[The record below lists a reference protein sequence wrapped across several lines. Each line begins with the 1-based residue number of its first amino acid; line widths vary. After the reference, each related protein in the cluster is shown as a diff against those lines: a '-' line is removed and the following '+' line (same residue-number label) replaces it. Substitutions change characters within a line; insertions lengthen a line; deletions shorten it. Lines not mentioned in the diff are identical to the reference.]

1 MRITYRPEID
11 GLRAFAVLAVVLFHA
26 FPDVFSGGFIGVDVF
41 FVISGYLIT
50 SIIRSDIKAQRWSLR
65 EFYRRRVLRIFPALV
80 LVLWFCFFLGW
91 FSLFADEYKLLG
103 KHIAAGGAFVANF
116 AYWFEAGYFD
126 KASELKPLLHLW
138 SLGIEE
144 QFYIFWP
151 LVLWALLRRPSQ
163 RFLWTLL
170 LMLAG
175 SFLSSIYA
183 VQADRTMAFY
193 SPLPRAWELLA
204 GAVLALR
211 SAQFSRMQW
220 LHLPTVKM
228 FALAL
233 LISLV
238 FLLSAKS
245 SFPGATAFLPVT
257 ATMLLIT
264 KSRKNT
270 HSAVFRF
277 LRTRWLVSIGLIS
290 YPLYLWHWPLLSF
303 ARIYEAQEPSVMVRV
318 GLLALSFLLAVL
330 TFVLVERPLRKLN
343 RRWVVLC
350 LCAAMSVVIALGVN
364 VYKRDGLERIRHK
377 KMIQLQGSS
386 SVDFF
391 DFEKTGAITDAQC
404 NEPFRFPEKDVC
416 LITQPQAVVTDV
428 IVGDSHA
435 VHAFW
440 GVSSTV
446 AQQGGNLQ
454 TRGRGACVPLLGI
467 GNSNPPYFCQ
477 PAMDKLL
484 HNIANDTNIKRVFI
498 SFRGRYLPNTAD
510 LALIE
515 TFRAGLE
522 ATLTLF
528 EQKSKKVVFFLPM
541 VELGFDPKLCLGNLP
556 FGRNNPYSCDIQ
568 ESSDRDLARVWLR
581 VIKEVTSAH
590 PHVTVFDPATAFCVN
605 KVCPVI
611 QNGHSILK
619 DDNHLSQYGSRV
631 LGEHLRLD

>member
-11 GLRAFAVLAVVLFHA
+11 GLRAFAVLGIVLFHV
-26 FPDVFSGGFIGVDVF
+26 FPEFFPGGFIGVDVF

-50 SIIRSDIKAQRWSLR
+50 SIIRSEIETQSWSLK
-65 EFYRRRVLRIFPALV
+65 EFYVRRVLRIFPALV
-80 LVLWFCFFLGW
+80 LVLWACFFLGW

-103 KHIAAGGAFVANF
+103 KHIAAGGGFIANF

-151 LVLWALLRRPSQ
+151 LLLWALLRRSSRNFYWPV
-163 RFLWTLL
+163 LL
-170 LMLAG
+170 LMASSLL
-175 SFLSSIYA
+175 LSIHA
-183 VQADRTMAFY
+183 VQTDRTMAFY

-204 GAVLALR
+204 GAVLALCET
-211 SAQFSRMQW
+211 QFSQVRW
-220 LHLPTVKM
+220 LHQPIVKM
-228 FALAL
+228 LAL
-233 LISLV
+233 GLLVSLV
-238 FLLSAKS
+238 FLLSS
-245 SFPGATAFLPVT
+245 QSPFPGAMALLPVV
-257 ATMLLIT
+257 ATLVLMVRNESGIDSVVIRLLT
-264 KSRKNT
+264 NKWM
-270 HSAVFRF
+270 VG
-277 LRTRWLVSIGLIS
+277 IGLIS
-290 YPLYLWHWPLLSF
+290 YPLYLWHWPVLSF
-303 ARIYEAQEPSVMVRV
+303 ARIYEAQEPTVLFRV
-318 GLLALSFLLAVL
+318 GLLVASLVLAVL

-343 RRWVVLC
+343 RRWVVAC
-350 LCAAMSVVIALGVN
+350 LCAAMAVVIALGVN

-377 KMIQLQGSS
+377 KLIQLQGNASL
-386 SVDFF
+386 DFI

-404 NEPFRFPEKDVC
+404 NEPFRFPEKNVC

-467 GNSNPPYFCQ
+467 GNGNPPYFCQ

-631 LGEHLRLD
+631 LGEYLRLD

>member
-1 MRITYRPEID
+1 MRINYRPEID

-26 FPDVFSGGFIGVDVF
+26 FPEVFPGGFIGVDVF

-50 SIIRSDIKAQRWSLR
+50 SIIRSEIQTQSWSLK
-65 EFYRRRVLRIFPALV
+65 EFYVRRVLRIFPALV
-80 LVLWFCFFLGW
+80 LVLWACFFLGW

-103 KHIAAGGAFVANF
+103 KHIAAGGGFVANF

-151 LVLWALLRRPSQ
+151 LLLWVLLLRSYRNSYGPVLLILVSS
-163 RFLWTLL
+163 LL
-170 LMLAG
+170 L
-175 SFLSSIYA
+175 SIYA
-183 VQADRTMAFY
+183 VQADRTMGFY
-193 SPLPRAWELLA
+193 SPLSRAWELLA
-204 GAVLALR
+204 GALLALC
-211 SAQFSRMQW
+211 ATQFSQVRW
-220 LHLPTVKM
+220 LHLPVVKM
-228 FALAL
+228 LALGL
-233 LISLV
+233 LISLI
-238 FLLSAKS
+238 FLLSS
-245 SFPGATAFLPVT
+245 QSPFPGALAALPVV
-257 ATMLLIT
+257 ATMVLMVKNESDIDSVMIRLLT
-264 KSRKNT
+264 N
-270 HSAVFRF
+270 
-277 LRTRWLVSIGLIS
+277 RWMVGIGLIS
-290 YPLYLWHWPLLSF
+290 YPLYLWHWPVLSF
-303 ARIYEAQEPSVMVRV
+303 ARIYEAQEPTVLFRV
-318 GLLALSFLLAVL
+318 GLLIASLVLAVL

-343 RRWVVLC
+343 RRWVVAC
-350 LCAAMSVVIALGVN
+350 LCAAMAVVIALGVN

-377 KMIQLQGSS
+377 KLIQLQGNASL
-386 SVDFF
+386 DFI

-440 GVSSTV
+440 GVSSAV

-454 TRGRGACVPLLGI
+454 ARGRGACVPLLGI
-467 GNSNPPYFCQ
+467 GKSNPPYFCQ

-484 HNIANDTNIKRVFI
+484 INIANDTNIKRVFI

-515 TFRAGLE
+515 TFRTGLE
-522 ATLTLF
+522 ATLHLF
-528 EQKSKKVVFFLPM
+528 EQKGKKIVFFLPM

-556 FGRNNPYSCDIQ
+556 FGRNNPHSCDIQ
-568 ESSDRDLARVWLR
+568 EPNDRDLARVWLR
-581 VIKEVTSAH
+581 VIEEVTSAH
-590 PHVTVFDPATAFCVN
+590 PYVTVFDPASVFCVN

-631 LGEHLRLD
+631 LGEHLKLD